1 MNDNNKKKFG
11 MLKYIIVF
19 LVPVICIT
27 IYMYMHGCYPFGKNT
42 ILIGDGPAQYY
53 PFLKSLL
60 EKMKNGESLLWDWH
74 SGMGYDYYSTFF
86 YYMASPF
93 NVIALLIGL
102 FNLELGVEITV
113 IIQWSL
119 CGVTMLYYLI
129 HTKNV
134 RGDEIPHGN
143 LVRIVL
149 ALSYSMSNYILTYQ
163 HNFIWFIS
171 LIMAPL
177 VMLGVE
183 KLVNENKKKLYYI
196 SMVIVFITNF
206 YFAWFICILAV
217 IWFFVQKKSGV
228 RDFIKKGFR
237 FLGISVLAAVSCGA
251 VLIPCYYTVLFCNR
265 RDRFTVI
272 NVELFDNIANFFQG
286 FFWSHNIDTS
296 PRIDATYANI
306 GYCGVYVLILCCMY
320 LFNKNIPRKERLKKV
335 LIIIISVF
343 SLLFYYA
350 NFVLQGFTRTT
361 GSPSRFAFIFVLIL
375 IVMAYE
381 SIANMSQIQIRWLCI
396 IAVGFAC
403 VFAVVFIFN
412 TDVQNL
418 FCYLG
423 TILLVA
429 YCLICAFFYAK
440 GEIRKKSFI
449 MNIIVVAFIELVFNF
464 FIGVGLTYYSASR
477 EIMLEA
483 DQWDSI
489 YDNLNTDDGERKT
502 AYISNQI
509 YSAYSETDMFSST
522 INGGMVDVFSDL
534 GMGYIANGRVYSYKY
549 TTPLTAALFNV
560 KYVLSDNEIYYGGYN
575 KISSKKIYNNF
586 KQREYDIG
594 VYENEYQTGLGYVVD
609 DSVLKWKLD
618 DLDPITFQN
627 NFSTD
632 VLKENAIFEK
642 VNLGNI
648 DVAFDNTEIYDIT
661 GMECVH
667 KSTSTND
674 IQLQYSFS
682 IPEDMDMYVWL
693 ADNVSM
699 QVDIYVDGNA
709 LMNELTVSQ
718 LQHLLHVGKVLKGQ
732 EVIVDMYISGPADT
746 FHKTYFSAYAYNE
759 QAMQSCVAAMKQ
771 QLYQVEKVTNRGVQ
785 GYVQATKPGILMT
798 SVPYYKGM
806 NVYVDGKRAK
816 IEQIDGG
823 LAGVRVDEGKHEIV
837 FEYFPYGL
845 KLGILI
851 SCLGI
856 AISLAYWINS
866 RKKAARYKI

>member
-1 MNDNNKKKFG
+1 MNDKNKRK
-11 MLKYIIVF
+11 LEIWQYIIVF
-19 LVPVICIT
+19 MIPVICI
-27 IYMYMHGCYPFGKNT
+27 IVYMYIHRCYPFGKYT
-42 ILIGDGPAQYY
+42 ILIGDGTAQYY

-60 EKMKNGESLLWDWH
+60 EKIKNGESLLWDWH

-113 IIQWSL
+113 IIQWAL
-119 CGVTMLYYLI
+119 CGVTMLYYLN
-129 HTKNV
+129 HTKCV
-134 RGDEIPHGN
+134 RGDKIPYGT
-143 LVRIVL
+143 VARIVL

-163 HNFIWFIS
+163 HNFIWLVS
-171 LIMAPL
+171 LIMAPI

-196 SMVIVFITNF
+196 SMLIVFITNF
-206 YFAWFICILAV
+206 YFAWYICVLAV
-217 IWFFVQKKSGV
+217 VWFIVQKKSDI
-228 RDFIKKGFR
+228 RDFLKKGLR
-237 FLGISVLAAVSCGA
+237 FIWVSILSAISCGV

-265 RDRFTVI
+265 RDRASVI
-272 NVELFDNIANFFQG
+272 DIEWFDSISNFLQG
-286 FFWSHNIDTS
+286 FFWAHKVDTS
-296 PRIDATYANI
+296 TRIGANYANI
-306 GYCGVYVLILCCMY
+306 GYCGVYILILSCMY
-320 LFNKNIPRKERLKKV
+320 LFNKNIPIKERLQKL
-335 LIIIISVF
+335 LIVVVSVF
-343 SLLFYYA
+343 SLLFYYT
-350 NFVLQGFTRTT
+350 NFVFQGFTTTT

-381 SIANMSQIQIRWLCI
+381 SIANMSQIRIRWLCI
-396 IAVGFAC
+396 ITAGFVG
-403 VFAVVFIFN
+403 VFAVVFLFN

-429 YCLICAFFYAK
+429 YCLVCAFFYAK
-440 GEIRKKSFI
+440 DGTRKKSFI
-449 MNIIVVAFIELVFNF
+449 MNIIVIAFIELIFNF

-477 EIMLEA
+477 EILLEA
-483 DQWDSI
+483 DQWKSI
-489 YDNLNTDDGERKT
+489 YDNLNMADGERKT
-502 AYISNQI
+502 AYITNQI

-522 INGGMVDVFSDL
+522 INGDMVDTFSDL
-534 GMGYIANGRVYSYKY
+534 GMGYVNSGRVYSYKY

-560 KYVLSDNEIYYGGYN
+560 RYVLSDNEIYYGGYN
-575 KISSKKIYNNF
+575 KIASKQIYNNY
-586 KQREYDIG
+586 KQRECE
-594 VYENEYQTGLGYVVD
+594 VALYENGYQTGLGYVVD
-609 DSVLKWKLD
+609 DDVLDWKIED
-618 DLDPITFQN
+618 INPVTFQN

-632 VLKENAIFEK
+632 VLKEKTIFEK

-661 GMECVH
+661 GIECTH

-699 QVDIYVDGNA
+699 RVDIYVDGNA
-709 LMNELTVSQ
+709 LMREPTASQ
-718 LQHLLHVGKVLKGQ
+718 IQHLLHIGKVSKGQ
-732 EVIVDMYISGPADT
+732 KVIVDMYISGPADT

-845 KLGILI
+845 KFGIII

>member
-1 MNDNNKKKFG
+1 MNDKNRKKLG

-19 LVPVICIT
+19 LIPVICIT

-42 ILIGDGPAQYY
+42 ILIGDGTAQYY

-60 EKMKNGESLLWDWH
+60 EKIKNGESLLWDWH

-93 NVIALLIGL
+93 NIIALLIGL

-113 IIQWSL
+113 IIQWAL
-119 CGVTMLYYLI
+119 CGVAMLYYLT
-129 HTKNV
+129 HTKCV
-134 RGDEIPHGN
+134 RGDKIPHAN
-143 LVRIVL
+143 LVRVVL
-149 ALSYSMSNYILTYQ
+149 ALSYTMSNYILTYQ

-196 SMVIVFITNF
+196 SMLIVFITNF
-206 YFAWFICILAV
+206 YFAWFICVLAAV
-217 IWFFVQKKSGV
+217 WFLIQKKSGV
-228 RDFIKKGFR
+228 KDWIKKGFR
-237 FLGISVLAAVSCGA
+237 FLGTSVLAAVSCGA
-251 VLIPCYYTVLFCNR
+251 VLIPCYYTVLFGNR

-272 NVELFDNIANFFQG
+272 SVELFDNIANFFQG
-286 FFWSHNIDTS
+286 FFWSHNVDTS
-296 PRIDATYANI
+296 PRVDANYADI
-306 GYCGVYVLILCCMY
+306 GYCGIYVLILCCIYM
-320 LFNKNIPRKERLKKV
+320 FNKNITLKERLRKG

-343 SLLFYYA
+343 SLLFYYT
-350 NFVLQGFTRTT
+350 NYVFQGFTRTT

-381 SIANMSQIQIRWLCI
+381 SVANLSQIRIRWFCV
-396 IAVGFAC
+396 IAAGFVC
-403 VFAVVFIFN
+403 VLAVVFLFN

-429 YCLICAFFYAK
+429 YCLICGFLYAK
-440 GEIRKKSFI
+440 DEIRKKSFI
-449 MNIIVVAFIELVFNF
+449 MNIVVIAFVELIFNF

-477 EIMLEA
+477 EIMLES
-483 DQWDSI
+483 DQWNST
-489 YDNLNTDDGERKT
+489 YDNLDTADGERKT

-522 INGGMVDVFSDL
+522 INGGLVDVFSDL

-560 KYVLSDNEIYYGGYN
+560 KYVISDNEIYYGGYSKN
-575 KISSKKIYNNF
+575 SSKKIYNNF

-594 VYENEYQTGLGYVVD
+594 VYENDYQTGLGYVVD
-609 DSVLKWKLD
+609 DAVLKWKLD
-618 DLDPITFQN
+618 DLDPIVFQN
-627 NFSTD
+627 DFSTD
-632 VLKENAIFEK
+632 VLKENLIFEK

-648 DVAFDNTEIYDIT
+648 DVALDNTEIYDIT
-661 GMECVH
+661 GVECVH
-667 KSTSTND
+667 KSTSTSD
-674 IQLQYSFS
+674 IQLQYTFS
-682 IPEDMDMYVWL
+682 IPKDMDMYVWL

-699 QVDIYVDGNA
+699 RVDIYVDGES
-709 LMNELTVSQ
+709 LMSVPTDAQ

-746 FHKTYFSAYAYNE
+746 FHKTYFGAYAYNE

-771 QLYQVEKVTNRGVQ
+771 QLYQVEKVTGRGIQ
-785 GYVQATKPGILMT
+785 GYVEVTKPGILMT
-798 SVPYYKGM
+798 SIPYYKGM
-806 NVYVDGKRAK
+806 KVYVDGKNAK
-816 IEQIDGG
+816 LEKIDGG
-823 LAGVRVDEGKHEIV
+823 LTGVRVEEGTHEIV

-845 KLGILI
+845 KLGIII

-866 RKKAARYKI
+866 RKKDTRYKI